1 MICALSLASCV
12 KSGHPAEVGTRAL
25 GVRRST
31 ATIVAGSILV
41 AVSGCGDSET
51 ASGASPV
58 SAPPDTITQL
68 STSTVVA
75 PADSVAQA
83 TTSVAV
89 VQSTSSVPALGCN
102 GAMSSRDAASAF
114 VDAMLTARL
123 TGDFTPVA
131 GSLGEVPGVFT
142 GEPPYCWTECA
153 GARRTI
159 SVDHAFTDEGGDASG
174 AQYLFTTLPVSYA
187 IGNDYVDVW
196 ESWRLDAAPEGYVA
210 SGFSI
215 EEPPFSREGAL
226 AVIVEYFDAIQRQD
240 WNAVAAMLDDGAIN
254 PE

>member
-1 MICALSLASCV
+1 
-12 KSGHPAEVGTRAL
+12 
-25 GVRRST
+25 
-31 ATIVAGSILV
+31 
-41 AVSGCGDSET
+41 
-51 ASGASPV
+51 
-58 SAPPDTITQL
+58 
-68 STSTVVA
+68 
-75 PADSVAQA
+75 
-83 TTSVAV
+83 
-89 VQSTSSVPALGCN
+89 
-102 GAMSSRDAASAF
+102 MSSRDAASAF

-131 GSLGEVPGVFT
+131 GCLGEVPGVFT

-159 SVDHAFTDEGGDASG
+159 SLDHAFTAEGGDVSG

-215 EEPPFSREGAL
+215 EEPPFNREGAL

-254 PE
+254 SEERFDLQELAPTTYAYHDVASALEQWCAGGCDTIAPTLDDLVFDGRFGIERYGREIFAAWFEGQYSISGLPFKQPTG